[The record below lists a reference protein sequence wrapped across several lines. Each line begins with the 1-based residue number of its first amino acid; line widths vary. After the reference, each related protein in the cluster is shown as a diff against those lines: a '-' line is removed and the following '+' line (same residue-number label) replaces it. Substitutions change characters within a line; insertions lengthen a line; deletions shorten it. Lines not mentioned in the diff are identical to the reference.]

1 MVENHLALAEVVL
14 IHGPEDALAD
24 RGLEVALAAR
34 SDFERTVLMGS
45 ELEVGRF
52 SDAVAPSLFS
62 EKRVIVIKDLQD
74 VISEVAEEIQQFLEQ
89 FEVEPNLNLIFLH
102 AGGVKG
108 KGLIEKIK
116 KLKAE
121 YILCEPLKKASDKAE
136 FVKSE
141 FARHGRKISPSG
153 IDALVDATGND
164 SRELASACSQIASDT
179 DPKKSAIDESDIS
192 KYYQGRVEAT
202 GFDVADAVILGDV
215 KNSLV
220 SLRNALESGTD
231 PIMIISAIASSVR
244 ALAKVS
250 DAPKHVKSFEL
261 AGSLGMAPWQIDKAR
276 RQLSKWRPG
285 MITFAIT
292 ELSKADI
299 GVKGGEVDGVFALE
313 RAVLAIAEN
322 VARGGAKASV

>member
-1 MVENHLALAEVVL
+1 MVANQLGLAELVL

-24 RGLEVALAAR
+24 RGLELALAAR
-34 SDFERTVLMGS
+34 SDFERTVLTGT

-62 EKRVIVIKDLQD
+62 EKRVIVLKDLQD
-74 VISEVAEEIQQFLEQ
+74 VSSEVSEEIQDYLEK
-89 FEVEPNLNLIFLH
+89 FESDPNLNLVFLH

-121 YILCEPLKKASDKAE
+121 YIPCEPLKKANDKAE

-153 IDALVDATGND
+153 IEALVNATGND

-179 DPKKSAIDESDIS
+179 DPKKNFIDESDIS

-215 KNSLV
+215 KNSLI

-231 PIMIISAIASSVR
+231 PIMIISALSS
-244 ALAKVS
+244 S
-250 DAPKHVKSFEL
+250 
-261 AGSLGMAPWQIDKAR
+261 
-276 RQLSKWRPG
+276 
-285 MITFAIT
+285 
-292 ELSKADI
+292 
-299 GVKGGEVDGVFALE
+299 
-313 RAVLAIAEN
+313 
-322 VARGGAKASV
+322 